1 MLNDRTI
8 LSYFCFITLDFII
21 QLFYTWKQIH
31 DNSEDLS
38 LKMIILFFHISS
50 SPAIFGGW
58 RVWYTFDDA
67 GLFITVTS
75 SCPMLK
81 GSLITASNKL
91 YKFTKN
97 VKSLYFQFGYYQ
109 YFDTSRIGYS
119 LTNLYK
125 KRKNPT
131 ICQPKWAVTP
141 IKCFRSMP
149 QLWISAASYSAMFP
163 RGIL

>member
-1 MLNDRTI
+1 M
-8 LSYFCFITLDFII
+8 I
-21 QLFYTWKQIH
+21 QLFYMWKKIH
-31 DNSEDLS
+31 DNSKGLS
-38 LKMIILFFHISS
+38 LKLVKLWFHISS

-91 YKFTKN
+91 KQIHKKCYIVTFSIWILTIFW
-97 VKSLYFQFGYYQ
+97 YFK
-109 YFDTSRIGYS
+109 IGYS